1 MASTPP
7 STLAIKT
14 NLDKR
19 TLVVGDEK
27 SIVTNFPALADELL
41 ACEQLQICGELGSD
55 NPVGQLWRRIKAAQ
69 AERLWI
75 IGGDGT
81 INMVGE
87 CLIRNEHRLPCWLT
101 PAGTAND
108 LARALTEHFA
118 ELRQL
123 STQTQL
129 PAGSLPRDEETAQLD
144 LLEVRLDD
152 APAPNCCANM
162 LTLGTSA
169 RNTQHVT
176 EEIKSRWGALAYL
189 TQFWRAMGDL
199 EPFSIHLTVGET
211 DQRTVDGILNL
222 FIANGPY
229 CGGGYRIAPPAKL
242 DDGVMDVV
250 VVRQGTTAEL
260 AHLGATFLAGVHL
273 EHSLVEH
280 FSASQL
286 VIESQ
291 TPSPLT
297 LDGEAFTARRI
308 AVRSLPGYLPVTLVP
323 AGLEG

>member
-1 MASTPP
+1 MSGAPASTI
-7 STLAIKT
+7 AIKSCL
-14 NLDKR
+14 NQR
-19 TLVVGDEK
+19 TLVVGNEQ
-27 SIVTNFPALADELL
+27 SLVTNFPKLADELL
-41 ACEQLQICGELGSD
+41 SCKDLQICGELD
-55 NPVGQLWRRIKAAQ
+55 REHPVDDLWQRIEATQ
-69 AERLWI
+69 PERLWI

-87 CLIRNEHRLPCWLT
+87 CLIRNARPLPCWLT

-118 ELRQL
+118 ELNQL
-123 STQTQL
+123 LSQL
-129 PAGSLPRDEETAQLD
+129 KMQPGSIAEQNDTATID
-144 LLEVRLDD
+144 LLEVQLDD
-152 APAPNCCANM
+152 APAPRCCANM

-189 TQFWRAMGDL
+189 TQFWRAIGDL
-199 EPFSIHLTVGET
+199 EPFSISLKVGQGDE
-211 DQRTVDGILNL
+211 RRVEGILNL

-229 CGGGYRIAPPAKL
+229 CGGGYRVAPPAKL
-242 DDGVMDVV
+242 DDGIMDVV

-280 FSASQL
+280 FTASEL
-286 VIESQ
+286 VIQ
-291 TPSPLT
+291 CPNPSPLT

-308 AVRSLPGYLPVTLVP
+308 AVRSRPRYLPLTLVP
-323 AGLEG
+323 AELAG